1 MCNRAM
7 QDITSENWNVIDLA
21 INLLQNFVDRPSGK
35 FDKLSIGNWQHLQIQ
50 GQNIPTRSA
59 VNI

>member
-1 MCNRAM
+1 M
-7 QDITSENWNVIDLA
+7 QHITSENWNVKDLA
-21 INLLQNFVDRPSGK
+21 INLLQNFVDSPSGK
-35 FDKLSIGNWQHLQIQ
+35 FDKFSIGNWQHLQIQ